1 MSVRRG
7 YPSCRSISFNW
18 SLPDGQGL
26 FDTSAQCR
34 AAKIIADE
42 PDRRVLP
49 LHLIEPTHKLN
60 VAEVVLR
67 YSALPSQNVRK
78 GWRLGDAKYGCQLA
92 MYDGHN
98 FGFRQRD
105 GTRVRGATHETCEQD
120 VTIGSAVG
128 KQRRVPNC
136 AQDS

>member
-7 YPSCRSISFNW
+7 YPSWRSISFNW

-42 PDRRVLP
+42 PDRWILP
-49 LHLIEPTHKLN
+49 LHLIKPTYKLS

-67 YSALPSQNVRK
+67 YGVLPWLNVRK
-78 GWRLGDAKYGCQLA
+78 RWRLGDAKYECQLA
-92 MYDGHN
+92 MYD
-98 FGFRQRD
+98 
-105 GTRVRGATHETCEQD
+105 
-120 VTIGSAVG
+120 
-128 KQRRVPNC
+128 
-136 AQDS
+136 